1 LGDHQDSRFMPH
13 ITKRQLSSEDL
24 DDQHRE
30 REDISLFRTGWLS
43 VPLLAGWIDE
53 LGS

>member
-1 LGDHQDSRFMPH
+1 MPY
-13 ITKRQLSSEDL
+13 ITKRQLSGEDL

-30 REDISLFRTGWLS
+30 REDISLFRTRWLS
-43 VPLLAGWIDE
+43 APLLAGWIDK